1 MELDDMRDG
10 FNTLLSAW
18 ITAKYS
24 GTESEKENL
33 SKRIG
38 DFDRLWEE
46 FKQEHAG
53 DDINPDHI

>member
-1 MELDDMRDG
+1 MRDG

-18 ITAKYS
+18 ITVKYS

-38 DFDRLWEE
+38 EFDRLWEE

-53 DDINPDHI
+53 DDTNPNHI